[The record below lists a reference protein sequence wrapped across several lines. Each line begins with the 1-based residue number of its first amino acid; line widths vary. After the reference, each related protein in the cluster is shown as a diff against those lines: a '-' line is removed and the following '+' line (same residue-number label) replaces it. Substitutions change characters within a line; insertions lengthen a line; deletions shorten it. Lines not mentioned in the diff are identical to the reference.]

1 MHRWIFFFFIFQINL
16 LFGQSQK
23 DLEIINNLIS
33 QSAISFINKS
43 QIDSIENLSLNV
55 LTNNEILKVLFI
67 NHFREKITSNE
78 NFAKYRLDIVVNK
91 FEVNYPE
98 VVSYPLFGKERIK
111 RNYELDASYILREGE
126 KVLLI
131 ENSQLSH
138 TDTVNLED
146 LSDKLGDDDFQK
158 KLPKV
163 SIYRRIVEPT
173 LITAITGTIVYL
185 FFITRSK

>member
-1 MHRWIFFFFIFQINL
+1 MHRWIIFFLIFQVIL
-16 LFGQSQK
+16 VWTQPRQ
-23 DLEIINNLIS
+23 DVEIINNLIN
-33 QSAISFINKS
+33 QSTSAFIKKN
-43 QIDSIENLSLNV
+43 QIDSIENLKLNV
-55 LTNNEILKVLFI
+55 LTDNEILKVLFI
-67 NHFREKITSNE
+67 SHFREKMKSAEIPS
-78 NFAKYRLDIVVNK
+78 KHYLDIVVNK

-98 VVSYPLFGKERIK
+98 VVAYPLFGEERIK
-111 RNYELDASYILREGE
+111 RNYELDAIYILREGE
-126 KVLLI
+126 KVLMI
-131 ENSQLSH
+131 ESSQMSY
-138 TDTVNLED
+138 TDTVNIQD